1 MRPPSVP
8 RSAAANPQRWKS
20 AAAASSTPTTNPK
33 VVTACRTIRARG
45 KFWTSMVRLL
55 VRQPGYLREARG
67 FASPPRDGFAIVDRS
82 SPGST
87 VTDRNRLRPGSR
99 ATPEAYSDG
108 SGPYLRASGA
118 RVDTPVPMY
127 SPEWYLANR
136 STKVDAH

>member
-67 FASPPRDGFAIVDRS
+67 FASPPRDGFAIVDR
-82 SPGST
+82 P
-87 VTDRNRLRPGSR
+87 R
-99 ATPEAYSDG
+99 
-108 SGPYLRASGA
+108 
-118 RVDTPVPMY
+118 RVDGDRRQQATALPARPARGLLGWVRTVPRFGGAA
-127 SPEWYLANR
+127 SARGAAAAN
-136 STKVDAH
+136 